1 MRRSI
6 LTTVRHTALV
16 LACVLPLAGV
26 RAQAPA
32 PPPADAVREPLD
44 GRRNQK
50 IENIH
55 IDDGGATVDEVR
67 YGGQTQ
73 SISVKPKNAPGY
85 EVLPNNSAQ
94 SPQITPDSNNNGNGV
109 RVWNIFKF

>member
-6 LTTVRHTALV
+6 LSTVRHTALV
-16 LACVLPLAGV
+16 LACVLPLTAV
-26 RAQAPA
+26 RAQAPT
-32 PPPADAVREPLD
+32 PPPAADASAAPLD

-55 IDDGGATVDEVR
+55 VDDGGATVDEVR

-73 SISVKPKNAPGY
+73 SITVKPKNAPSY
-85 EVLPNNSAQ
+85 EVLPNNSTQ
-94 SPQITPDSNNNGNGV
+94 SPQRSSDSGGTGL
-109 RVWNIFKF
+109 RVWNVLKF